1 VGDYPEGMFFWV
13 TLPIVF
19 VIFVGVF
26 AWGARGISGR
36 EHEPGTQRL
45 NRPRKQ
51 FGSRSRS

>member
-1 VGDYPEGMFFWV
+1 VRDYPEGMFFWV
-13 TLPIVF
+13 TLPVVF